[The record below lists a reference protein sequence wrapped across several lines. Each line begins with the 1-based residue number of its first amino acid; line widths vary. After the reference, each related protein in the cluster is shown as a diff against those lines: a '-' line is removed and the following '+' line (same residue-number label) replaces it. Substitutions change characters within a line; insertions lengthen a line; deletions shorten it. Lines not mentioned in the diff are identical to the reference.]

1 MGAVDEADQLEQT
14 TDVVEDI
21 PPEASSVE
29 SLVAE
34 VQRLTASLASYQ
46 SKTNKELAGLRRKS
60 KAGQVP
66 AENQQPS
73 TDSRDAAGGV
83 SEEVVQ
89 AYVALGELRGRLDP
103 DQLESLSD
111 LLEGRSAIDQRAILE
126 GVSRTSGK
134 KLGSKPGR
142 DVRPTT
148 RGAPPA
154 SRDSDPR
161 PQTLNEYVAL
171 AKSNPDKKA
180 RLDAD
185 PDFDPASLPRNARA
199 LGR

>member
-1 MGAVDEADQLEQT
+1 MGAVSDADQLEQSAEGAE
-14 TDVVEDI
+14 V
-21 PPEASSVE
+21 PPDAPTID
-29 SLVAE
+29 SLLGE

-46 SKTNKELAGLRRKS
+46 SKTNKELAGLRRKT

-66 AENQQPS
+66 AENHETPNG
-73 TDSRDAAGGV
+73 SRDAAGGV

-142 DVRPTT
+142 DVRSTT

-154 SRDSDPR
+154 ARDSDPR
-161 PQTLNEYVAL
+161 PQTLAEYVDL

-185 PDFDPASLPRNARA
+185 PEFDPASLPRNARA

>member
-1 MGAVDEADQLEQT
+1 MSDADQLEPT
-14 TDVVEDI
+14 VDGAEV
-21 PPEASSVE
+21 PPDAPTIE
-29 SLVAE
+29 SLLGE
-34 VQRLTASLASYQ
+34 VQKLTASLASYQ
-46 SKTNKELAGLRRKS
+46 SKTNKELAGLRRKA
-60 KAGQVP
+60 KAGQAP
-66 AENQQPS
+66 TENQTTPNGA
-73 TDSRDAAGGV
+73 RDAAGGV

-126 GVSRTSGK
+126 GVVRSNGQKAR
-134 KLGSKPGR
+134 SKPGR
-142 DVRPTT
+142 DVQSSK
-148 RGAPPA
+148 RGVPPA
-154 SRDSDPR
+154 PRDSDPR
-161 PQTLNEYVAL
+161 PQTLSEYVAL

-185 PDFDPASLPRNARA
+185 PDFDPASLPRNARS

>member
-1 MGAVDEADQLEQT
+1 VSDADQLEPT
-14 TDVVEDI
+14 VEGAEVPPDVPTI
-21 PPEASSVE
+21 E
-29 SLVAE
+29 SLLGE

-46 SKTNKELAGLRRKS
+46 SKTNKELAGLRRKA
-60 KAGQVP
+60 KAGQAP
-66 AENQQPS
+66 TENQQPS

-126 GVSRTSGK
+126 GVVRSNGQKAR
-134 KLGSKPGR
+134 SKPGR
-142 DVRPTT
+142 DARST
-148 RGAPPA
+148 RGVPPA
-154 SRDSDPR
+154 PRDSDPR

-185 PDFDPASLPRNARA
+185 PDFDPASLPRNERA
-199 LGR
+199 LLARKS

>member
-1 MGAVDEADQLEQT
+1 MSDADQLEPT
-14 TDVVEDI
+14 VEGAEV
-21 PPEASSVE
+21 PPDAPTIE
-29 SLVAE
+29 SLLGE
-34 VQRLTASLASYQ
+34 VQKLTASLASYQ
-46 SKTNKELAGLRRKS
+46 SKTNKELAGLRRKT

-66 AENQQPS
+66 TENQTTPNGA
-73 TDSRDAAGGV
+73 RDAAAGV

-126 GVSRTSGK
+126 GVVRSNGQKAR
-134 KLGSKPGR
+134 SKPGR
-142 DVRPTT
+142 DVRTTT

-154 SRDSDPR
+154 PRDSDPR
-161 PQTLNEYVAL
+161 PQTLAEYVAL

>member
-1 MGAVDEADQLEQT
+1 MSDADQLEQSA
-14 TDVVEDI
+14 EG
-21 PPEASSVE
+21 
-29 SLVAE
+29 AE
-34 VQRLTASLASYQ
+34 VPPDAPTIDSLLGEVQKLTASLANYQ
-46 SKTNKELAGLRRKS
+46 SKTNKELAGLRRRA

-126 GVSRTSGK
+126 GVSRAGGK
-134 KLGSKPGR
+134 KSGSKPGR
-142 DVRPTT
+142 DARST

-154 SRDSDPR
+154 ARDSDPR
-161 PQTLNEYVAL
+161 PQTLAEYVDL

-185 PDFDPASLPRNARA
+185 PEFDPASLPRNARA

>member
-1 MGAVDEADQLEQT
+1 VSDADQLEQST
-14 TDVVEDI
+14 EGAEV
-21 PPEASSVE
+21 PPDAPTID
-29 SLVAE
+29 SLLGE
-34 VQRLTASLASYQ
+34 VQRLTASFATYQ
-46 SKTNKELAGLRRKS
+46 SKTNKELAGLRRKT

-66 AENQQPS
+66 AEIQQPS

-126 GVSRTSGK
+126 GVSRANGK

-142 DVRPTT
+142 DVRTST

-154 SRDSDPR
+154 PRDSDPR
-161 PQTLNEYVAL
+161 PRTLAEYVAL

-185 PDFDPASLPRNARA
+185 PEFDPAALPRNDRA